1 MRWDRKMP
9 NRIIDR
15 GKDEWRVMHS
25 SEEVGGEGGG
35 EGGGVPKCHSQALRR
50 LN

>member
-35 EGGGVPKCHSQALRR
+35 GGSAKISLTGPEAA
-50 LN
+50 